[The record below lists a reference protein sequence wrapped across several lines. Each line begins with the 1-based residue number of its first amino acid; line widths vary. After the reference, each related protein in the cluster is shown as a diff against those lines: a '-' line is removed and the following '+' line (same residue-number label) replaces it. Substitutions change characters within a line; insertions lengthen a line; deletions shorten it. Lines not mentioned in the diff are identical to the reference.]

1 MPAKGWCNLKTTGVS
16 KLNYFSASNQLWK
29 LNGTMLQDKEGLWK
43 SDNFTTIDDLIYID
57 DQIWKKGELNC
68 QGYFTLENSQV
79 PKVMTA
85 ISSKSLEMKGNIN
98 FHQMHD

>member
-57 DQIWKKGELNC
+57 DQIWKKGEQNC
-68 QGYFTLENSQV
+68 QGYFTLKNSQV

-85 ISSKSLEMKGNIN
+85 ISSSSLEIKGNIN
-98 FHQMHD
+98 FHQMHN

>member
-1 MPAKGWCNLKTTGVS
+1 
-16 KLNYFSASNQLWK
+16 
-29 LNGTMLQDKEGLWK
+29 MLQDKEGLWK
-43 SDNFTTIDDLIYID
+43 SDNFTTIDDLIYNID
-57 DQIWKKGELNC
+57 DQIWKKGKPNC

-98 FHQMHD
+98 FHQMHN